1 MTHSGFSTTTKITM
15 LTPSSQA
22 MAVSSVP
29 HRIPEATLKTQL
41 AQRQQQLAEAAAQ
54 LKTELFGIDDVIDRV
69 IDSVRT
75 WYVLPQCISRPVIV
89 CLWGLTGTGKT
100 QLTRRLAQLLG
111 FYDRFVEIQ
120 MDGFSNGADYDE
132 RSIAG
137 ILDQSDIEEG
147 EAGILVLDEFQRFR
161 TVAGNG
167 SDIKVERY
175 QDIWTL
181 LSDGRLP
188 PSLGSLGA
196 IERRL
201 LDASYDAERE
211 NDDDDEDDEKT
222 VRRNKKPY
230 RFRLSPWEASSLKGT
245 LKLRE
250 PLEEIMRWSPEHVQ
264 YLFRQFRQ
272 SIQSWETD
280 YSRLL
285 VFVCGNL
292 DEMYQETAQR
302 VEDCDTDADIFHR
315 LTRQLSIIDVKKALS
330 ERFKPEQIARL
341 GNAHVIYPSLSRHTY
356 QRLIDRL
363 CQGYISDIAAQTG
376 VQFAIGDDVKEA
388 LYANSVFPAQG
399 TRPLFSAVHAI
410 LSTTLVKAVV
420 WVLEQEL
427 TASSPCI
434 ISLAVDRQHLAAS
447 IRTANGS
454 VQRAQFAAA
463 FDLDRLK
470 NRANA
475 DFRAL
480 LAVHEAG
487 HGLAY
492 SLLFGRAP
500 QEVKINIASFEG
512 GYNSFAGLKA
522 TTRQNALDMIC
533 VTLAGR
539 AAEQWVFGEMA
550 CTTGAEGDY
559 RQATAS
565 AARHIRYHGF
575 GKRLSRTDVTH
586 ESEGMINTDIA
597 PTNDAIEALLQAQ
610 QQRACALLQAN
621 RRAFEAV
628 VDLLLKQGTITPVQM
643 VKLLDGYGIPLNE
656 APAEA
661 LLGEEDTQVLEPFAQ
676 RLADFRAHTEVG
688 LYTPDYY

>member
-1 MTHSGFSTTTKITM
+1 MNISLSPEPSTA
-15 LTPSSQA
+15 LTAPVCLPAPSLQA
-22 MAVSSVP
+22 
-29 HRIPEATLKTQL
+29 QL
-41 AQRQQQLAEAAAQ
+41 AQRQQRLAEAAAQ

-75 WYVLPQCISRPVIV
+75 WYVLPQCITRPVIV

-100 QLTRRLAQLLG
+100 QLTRRLTQLLG
-111 FYDRFVEIQ
+111 FYDRFVEVQ
-120 MDGFSNGADYDE
+120 MDGFSNGADWGD
-132 RSIAG
+132 RTIAG
-137 ILDQSDIEEG
+137 MLDDSDIEEG
-147 EAGILVLDEFQRFR
+147 EPGVLVLDEFQRFR
-161 TVAGNG
+161 TVAANG
-167 SDIKVERY
+167 ADVKVERY

-188 PSLGSLGA
+188 PPLGILGDV
-196 IERRL
+196 ERKI
-201 LDASYDAERE
+201 LDARYDAERE
-211 NDDDDEDDEKT
+211 NEDEEDEP
-222 VRRNKKPY
+222 RPPKKSY
-230 RFRLSPWEASSLKGT
+230 RFQLNVWEARNIKNV

-250 PLEEIMRWSPEHVQ
+250 PLEEIMHWTQAHVQ
-264 YLFRQFRQ
+264 HLFRQFRQ
-272 SIQSWETD
+272 RQHAWETD

-341 GNAHVIYPSLSRHTY
+341 GNAHVIYPSLSRNTY
-356 QRLIDRL
+356 ERLISKL
-363 CQGYISDIAAQTG
+363 CADYVRDILRQTR
-376 VQFAIGDDVKEA
+376 VQFVIGEDVQSA

-410 LSTTLVKAVV
+410 LSTTLVNATV
-420 WVLEQEL
+420 WALENQL
-427 TASSPCI
+427 DLSKPCR
-434 ISLAVDRQHLAAS
+434 ISLALDRQHLVAS
-447 IRTANGS
+447 GVGPHGPIRE
-454 VQRAQFAAA
+454 QFAAA

-470 NRANA
+470 NRANV

-550 CTTGAEGDY
+550 TTTGAEGDY

-575 GKRLSRTDVTH
+575 GQRISRTDITH
-586 ESEGMINTDIA
+586 EMESLINTDIA
-597 PTNDAIEALLQAQ
+597 PSNEAIEALLQVQ
-610 QQRACALLQAN
+610 HQRACALLRAH

-628 VDLLLKQGTITPVQM
+628 VDALLQNGTITPTQM

-656 APAEA
+656 ALAENLSA
-661 LLGEEDTQVLEPFAQ
+661 EDTQVLEPFAQ
-676 RLADFRAHTEVG
+676 RLADFRNNSGFHA
-688 LYTPDYY
+688 DY

>member
-1 MTHSGFSTTTKITM
+1 MNIT
-15 LTPSSQA
+15 TPSESIPTESDAALAVPVPLSVSLQA
-22 MAVSSVP
+22 
-29 HRIPEATLKTQL
+29 QL
-41 AQRQQQLAEAAAQ
+41 AQRQQRLAEAAAQ

-75 WYVLPQCISRPVIV
+75 WYVLPQCITRPVIV

-100 QLTRRLAQLLG
+100 QLTRRLTQLLG
-111 FYDRFVEIQ
+111 FYDRFAEVQ
-120 MDGFSNGADYDE
+120 MDGFSNGDDWSE
-132 RSIAG
+132 RSIAA
-137 ILDQSDIEEG
+137 ILDNSDIDEG
-147 EAGILVLDEFQRFR
+147 EPGVLVLDEFQRFR
-161 TVAGNG
+161 TVAANG
-167 SDIKVERY
+167 ADVKVERY

-188 PSLGSLGA
+188 PPLGIFGDV
-196 IERRL
+196 ERRL
-201 LDASYDAERE
+201 LDQRYDAERQ
-211 NDDDDEDDEKT
+211 DDEDDEEPAA
-222 VRRNKKPY
+222 RRPKKSY
-230 RFRLSPWEASSLKGT
+230 RFQLSVWEARHIKGI

-250 PLEEIMRWSPEHVQ
+250 PLEEIMRWSSSHVQ
-264 YLFRQFRQ
+264 HLFRQFRQ
-272 SIQSWETD
+272 RQHAWETD

-341 GNAHVIYPSLSRHTY
+341 GNAHVIYPSLSRNTY
-356 QRLIDRL
+356 ERLISKL
-363 CQGYISDIAAQTG
+363 CVDYVRDISRQTQ
-376 VQFAIGDDVKEA
+376 VQFVIGEDVQAA

-410 LSTTLVKAVV
+410 LSTTLVNATV
-420 WVLEQEL
+420 WALESAL
-427 TASSPCI
+427 DLSKPCR
-434 ISLAVDRQHLAAS
+434 ISLAIDRQHLVAS
-447 IRTANGS
+447 GIGPHGPIRE
-454 VQRAQFAAA
+454 QFTAA

-470 NRANA
+470 NRANV

-550 CTTGAEGDY
+550 TTTGAEGDY

-575 GKRLSRTDVTH
+575 GQRISRTDISH
-586 ESEGMINTDIA
+586 EMENLINTDIA
-597 PTNDAIEALLQAQ
+597 PSNEAIEALLQVQ
-610 QQRACALLQAN
+610 NQRACALLRAH

-628 VDLLLKQGTITPVQM
+628 VDALLQHGNITPSQM
-643 VKLLDGYGIPLNE
+643 VTLLDSYGIPLTE
-656 APAEA
+656 AAAEES
-661 LLGEEDTQVLEPFAQ
+661 LPTEDTQVLEPFAQ
-676 RLADFRAHTEVG
+676 RLADFRNHTG
-688 LYTPDYY
+688 LHEDY

>member
-1 MTHSGFSTTTKITM
+1 MNISTSLEPSTA
-15 LTPSSQA
+15 LTAPVCLPVPSLQA
-22 MAVSSVP
+22 
-29 HRIPEATLKTQL
+29 QL
-41 AQRQQQLAEAAAQ
+41 AQRQQRLAEAAAQ

-75 WYVLPQCISRPVIV
+75 WYVLPQCITRPVIV

-100 QLTRRLAQLLG
+100 QLTRRLTQLLG
-111 FYDRFVEIQ
+111 FYDRFVEVQ
-120 MDGFSNGADYDE
+120 MDGFSNGADWAD
-132 RSIAG
+132 RTIAG
-137 ILDQSDIEEG
+137 ILNDSDIEEG
-147 EAGILVLDEFQRFR
+147 EAGVLVLDEFQRFR
-161 TVAGNG
+161 TVAANG
-167 SDIKVERY
+167 ADVKIERY

-188 PSLGSLGA
+188 PPLGILGDV
-196 IERRL
+196 ERKI
-201 LDASYDAERE
+201 LDARYDAERE
-211 NDDDDEDDEKT
+211 NEDEDDEPRRQKKT
-222 VRRNKKPY
+222 Y
-230 RFRLSPWEASSLKGT
+230 RFQLSVWEARNIKDL
-245 LKLRE
+245 LKLSE
-250 PLEEIMRWSPEHVQ
+250 PLEEIMHWTPAHVQ
-264 YLFRQFRQ
+264 HLFRQFRQ
-272 SIQSWETD
+272 RQHAWETD

-341 GNAHVIYPSLSRHTY
+341 GNAHVIYPSLSRNTY
-356 QRLIDRL
+356 ERLISKL
-363 CQGYISDIAAQTG
+363 CADYVRDIFRQTR
-376 VQFAIGDDVKEA
+376 VQFVIGDDVQTA

-410 LSTTLVKAVV
+410 LSTTLVNATV
-420 WVLEQEL
+420 WALEKDL
-427 TASSPCI
+427 DLSKPCRL
-434 ISLAVDRQHLAAS
+434 SLALDRQHLVAS
-447 IRTANGS
+447 GIGPHGPIRE
-454 VQRAQFAAA
+454 QFAAA

-470 NRANA
+470 NRANV

-550 CTTGAEGDY
+550 TTTGAEGDY

-575 GKRLSRTDVTH
+575 GQRISRTDITH
-586 ESEGMINTDIA
+586 EMESLINTDIT
-597 PTNDAIEALLQAQ
+597 PSNEAIEALLQAQ
-610 QQRACALLQAN
+610 NQRACALLRAH

-628 VDLLLKQGTITPVQM
+628 VDALLQHGNITPPQM

-656 APAEA
+656 ALAEN
-661 LLGEEDTQVLEPFAQ
+661 LLAEDTQVLEPFAQ
-676 RLADFRAHTEVG
+676 RLADFRNNTG
-688 LYTPDYY
+688 FMG

>member
-1 MTHSGFSTTTKITM
+1 MNISLSPEPSTA
-15 LTPSSQA
+15 LTAPICLPAPSLQA
-22 MAVSSVP
+22 
-29 HRIPEATLKTQL
+29 QL
-41 AQRQQQLAEAAAQ
+41 AQRQQRLAEAAAQ

-75 WYVLPQCISRPVIV
+75 WYVLPQCITRPVIV

-100 QLTRRLAQLLG
+100 QLTRRLTQLLG
-111 FYDRFVEIQ
+111 FYDRFVEVQ
-120 MDGFSNGADYDE
+120 MDGFSNGADWGD
-132 RSIAG
+132 RTIAG
-137 ILDQSDIEEG
+137 MLDDSDIEEG
-147 EAGILVLDEFQRFR
+147 EPGVLVLDEFQRFR
-161 TVAGNG
+161 TVAANG
-167 SDIKVERY
+167 ADVKVERY

-188 PSLGSLGA
+188 PPLGILGDV
-196 IERRL
+196 ERKI
-201 LDASYDAERE
+201 LDARYDAERE
-211 NDDDDEDDEKT
+211 NEDEEDEP
-222 VRRNKKPY
+222 RPPKKSY
-230 RFRLSPWEASSLKGT
+230 RFQLNVWEARNIKNV

-250 PLEEIMRWSPEHVQ
+250 PLEEIMHWTQAHVQ
-264 YLFRQFRQ
+264 HLFRQFRQ
-272 SIQSWETD
+272 RQHAWETD

-341 GNAHVIYPSLSRHTY
+341 GNAHVIYPSLSRNTY
-356 QRLIDRL
+356 ERLISKL
-363 CQGYISDIAAQTG
+363 CADYVRDILRQTR
-376 VQFAIGDDVKEA
+376 VQFVIGEDVQSA

-410 LSTTLVKAVV
+410 LSTTLVNATV
-420 WVLEQEL
+420 WALENQL
-427 TASSPCI
+427 DLSKPCR
-434 ISLAVDRQHLAAS
+434 ISLALDRQHLVAS
-447 IRTANGS
+447 GVGPHGPIRE
-454 VQRAQFAAA
+454 QFAAA

-470 NRANA
+470 NRANV

-550 CTTGAEGDY
+550 TTTGAEGDY

-575 GKRLSRTDVTH
+575 GQRISRTDITH
-586 ESEGMINTDIA
+586 EMESLINTDIA
-597 PTNDAIEALLQAQ
+597 PSNEAIEALLQVQ
-610 QQRACALLQAN
+610 HQRACALLRAH

-628 VDLLLKQGTITPVQM
+628 VDALLQNGTITPTQM

-656 APAEA
+656 ALAENLSA
-661 LLGEEDTQVLEPFAQ
+661 EDTQVLEPFAQ
-676 RLADFRAHTEVG
+676 RLADFRNNSGFHA
-688 LYTPDYY
+688 DY

>member
-1 MTHSGFSTTTKITM
+1 MNIIALPESDIIESETATASIPLPMS
-15 LTPSSQA
+15 LQA
-22 MAVSSVP
+22 
-29 HRIPEATLKTQL
+29 QL
-41 AQRQQQLAEAAAQ
+41 AQRQQRLAEAAAQ
-54 LKTELFGIDDVIDRV
+54 LKTELFGIEDVIDRV

-75 WYVLPQCISRPVIV
+75 WYVLPQCITRPVIV

-100 QLTRRLAQLLG
+100 QLTRRLTQLLG
-111 FYDRFVEIQ
+111 FYDRFVEVQ
-120 MDGFSNGADYDE
+120 MDGFSNGADWSD

-137 ILDQSDIEEG
+137 ILDDSDIEEG
-147 EAGILVLDEFQRFR
+147 EPGILVLDEFQRFR
-161 TVAGNG
+161 TVAANG
-167 SDIKVERY
+167 ADVKVERY

-188 PSLGSLGA
+188 PSLGVLGEV
-196 IERRL
+196 ERKL
-201 LDASYDAERE
+201 LDARYDAER
-211 NDDDDEDDEKT
+211 DDEDDKDKDEDE
-222 VRRNKKPY
+222 VISRRPKKPY
-230 RFRLSPWEASSLKGT
+230 HFQLSVWEARNIKST

-250 PLEEIMRWSPEHVQ
+250 PLEEIMRWSSSHVQ
-264 YLFRQFRQ
+264 HLFRQFRQ
-272 SIQSWETD
+272 RQHAWETD
-280 YSRLL
+280 YSHLL

-315 LTRQLSIIDVKKALS
+315 LTRQLSIIDVKKALA

-341 GNAHVIYPSLSRHTY
+341 GNAHVIYPSLSRNTY
-356 QRLIDRL
+356 ERLISKL
-363 CQGYISDIAAQTG
+363 CVDYVRDIAKQTQ
-376 VQFAIGDDVKEA
+376 VQFVIGADVQTA
-388 LYANSVFPAQG
+388 LYDNSVFPAQG

-410 LSTTLVKAVV
+410 LSATLVNATV
-420 WVLEQEL
+420 WALENDLDLSE
-427 TASSPCI
+427 PCR
-434 ISLAVDRQHLAAS
+434 ISLSLDRQHLV
-447 IRTANGS
+447 ANGIGP
-454 VQRAQFAAA
+454 QGPIQAQFAAA

-470 NRANA
+470 NRANV

-487 HGLAY
+487 HGLVY

-539 AAEQWVFGEMA
+539 AAEQWVFGETA
-550 CTTGAEGDY
+550 TTTGAEGDY

-575 GKRLSRTDVTH
+575 GQRISRTDITH
-586 ESEGMINTDIA
+586 EVEGMINTDIA
-597 PTNDAIEALLQAQ
+597 PSNEAIEALLQTQ
-610 QQRACALLQAN
+610 NVRAGALLHSH

-628 VDLLLKQGTITPVQM
+628 VDTLLQHGNITPAQM
-643 VKLLDGYGIPLNE
+643 VKLLDGYGIPLSE
-656 APAEA
+656 APAES
-661 LLGEEDTQVLEPFAQ
+661 LPTEETQVLEPFAQ
-676 RLADFRAHTEVG
+676 RLADFRNNSGFHA
-688 LYTPDYY
+688 DY